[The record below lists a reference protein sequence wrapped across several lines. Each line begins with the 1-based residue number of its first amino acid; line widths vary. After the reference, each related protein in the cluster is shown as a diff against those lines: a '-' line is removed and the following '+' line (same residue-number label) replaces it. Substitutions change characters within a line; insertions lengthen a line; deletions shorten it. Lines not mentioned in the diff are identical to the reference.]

1 MVANGIILLCY
12 VEFFGKE
19 DAWMELGRFTLLLR
33 PDGPHAGCRSIHMN
47 HKRLIRIN

>member
-33 PDGPHAGCRSIHMN
+33 PDGCRSINMN